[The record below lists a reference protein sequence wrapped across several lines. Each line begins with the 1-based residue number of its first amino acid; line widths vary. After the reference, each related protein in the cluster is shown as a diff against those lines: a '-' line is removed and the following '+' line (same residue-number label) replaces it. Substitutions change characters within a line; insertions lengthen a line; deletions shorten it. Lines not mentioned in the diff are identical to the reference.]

1 MKCPFCGSNDDKVVD
16 SRSMMEGVSIRRRRE
31 CLNCKQ
37 RFTTYER
44 VEEIPLMIIKRDERR
59 EPFDRL
65 KICRSIRIACQKRP
79 VSEEQID
86 EITSSVEHKLFS
98 MQQREINSQVIGED
112 VMRHLGELDQVA
124 YVRFASVY
132 RQFKD
137 LNEFYD
143 ELTRFIKEQKP
154 ISELSPKKFDDE
166 SI

>member
-1 MKCPFCGSNDDKVVD
+1 MKCPFCGTIDDKVVD

-31 CLNCKQ
+31 CLACGQ

-59 EPFDRL
+59 EPFDRN
-65 KICRSIRIACQKRP
+65 KISRSIRIACQKRP

-86 EITSSVEHKLFS
+86 EITSRVEHKLFS
-98 MQQREINSQVIGED
+98 MQQREITSQVIGED
-112 VMRHLGELDQVA
+112 VMRQLGDLDQVA

-137 LNEFYD
+137 LTEFYD
-143 ELTRFIKEQKP
+143 ELTRFIKEKKP
-154 ISELSPKKFDDE
+154 ASEYE
-166 SI
+166 SSKT

>member
-31 CLNCKQ
+31 CLSCSQ

-59 EPFDRL
+59 EPFDRQ
-65 KICRSIRIACQKRP
+65 KIARSIRIACQKRP

-86 EITSSVEHKLFS
+86 EITSRIEHKLFS
-98 MQQREINSQVIGED
+98 MQQREVNSQIIGED
-112 VMRHLGELDQVA
+112 LMHHLGEVDQVA

-143 ELTRFIKEQKP
+143 ELTRFVKEQKP
-154 ISELSPKKFDDE
+154 ILDPNN
-166 SI
+166 

>member
-31 CLNCKQ
+31 CLSCNQ

-59 EPFDRL
+59 EPFDRQ
-65 KICRSIRIACQKRP
+65 KIARSIRIACQKRP

-86 EITSSVEHKLFS
+86 EITSRIEHKLFS
-98 MQQREINSQVIGED
+98 MQQREVNSQIIGED
-112 VMRHLGELDQVA
+112 LMRHLGEVDQVA

-143 ELTRFIKEQKP
+143 ELTRFVKEQKP
-154 ISELSPKKFDDE
+154 ILDPNN
-166 SI
+166 

>member
-1 MKCPFCGSNDDKVVD
+1 VKCPFCGSNDDKVVD

-31 CLNCKQ
+31 CLSCNQ

-65 KICRSIRIACQKRP
+65 KIARSIRIACQKRP

-86 EITSSVEHKLFS
+86 EITSRIEHKLFS
-98 MQQREINSQVIGED
+98 MQQREIASQIIGED
-112 VMRHLGELDQVA
+112 LMRHLGDVDQVA

-154 ISELSPKKFDDE
+154 IPDQNSVS
-166 SI
+166 

>member
-31 CLNCKQ
+31 CLSCSQ

-65 KICRSIRIACQKRP
+65 KIARSIRIACQKRP

-86 EITSSVEHKLFS
+86 EITSRIEHKLFS
-98 MQQREINSQVIGED
+98 MQQREVNSQIIGED
-112 VMRHLGELDQVA
+112 LMRHLGEVDQVA

-143 ELTRFIKEQKP
+143 ELTRFVKEQKP
-154 ISELSPKKFDDE
+154 ILDPND
-166 SI
+166 